1 MINFWFN
8 FIAFIL
14 ELKNAHYEQETA
26 RLSEN
31 MLAEINKVTTAL
43 NAINAIVD
51 PAEQAQAYKDIF
63 GECCMDDVKLL
74 LGKIQNC
81 LPSAMS

>member
-74 LGKIQNC
+74 LGKVLNC
-81 LPSAMS
+81 NPPAIS